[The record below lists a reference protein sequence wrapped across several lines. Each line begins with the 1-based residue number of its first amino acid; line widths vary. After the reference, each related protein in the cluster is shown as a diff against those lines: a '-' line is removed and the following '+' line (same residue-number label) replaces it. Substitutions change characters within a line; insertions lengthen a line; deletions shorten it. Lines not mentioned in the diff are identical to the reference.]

1 MSETNEPRP
10 QPPPKSK
17 GTFDPLNIG
26 GAKGSSEWANAA
38 DAANEFG
45 GPVSFLGVVV
55 AKLASLFRR
64 KR

>member
-45 GPVSFLGVVV
+45 SPVSFLGVQT
-55 AKLASLFRR
+55 S
-64 KR
+64 